1 MTASTGYHLFSP
13 LSAKMY
19 NRLLTIDLM
28 GIGFMIFGLTLCA
41 VYIGFH
47 NWPFERNC
55 IMTTMSVL
63 LVLNLGIQ
71 MTPCYIDPK
80 YECYRLV
87 FYSFTLFICLCLA
100 LSGRFYFGTGLE
112 VEEYYG

>member
-1 MTASTGYHLFSP
+1 MFD
-13 LSAKMY
+13 
-19 NRLLTIDLM
+19 RLLKIDLI

-55 IMTTMSVL
+55 IMVTMSL
-63 LVLNLGIQ
+63 ILVLNLGIQ

-80 YECYRLV
+80 YECARIV
-87 FYSFTLFICLCLA
+87 FYGCTLFICLCLA
-100 LSGRFYFGTGLE
+100 LSGRFYFGTAGE
-112 VEEYYG
+112 VDEFYG